1 MAKRKISH
9 VSTDDDPSKRQKLT
23 KSAKGSAKK
32 KSPKKEKKET
42 TNGVT
47 TGKVWIHFY
56 IYLKK
61 KERRVCLRQSVSVNQ
76 SQQLQKGFGF

>member
-47 TGKVWIHFY
+47 TGKVWIYSY

-61 KERRVCLRQSVSVNQ
+61 KRRGECVLDS
-76 SQQLQKGFGF
+76 L